1 MPLNNPQTGPDN
13 GQIKMPSI
21 QAGMN
26 KKPGAMG
33 KGRPEDDKEVRPLG
47 QEKDK
52 DEEKDAEIL
61 ERARKRMEW
70 CISASSDNR
79 KAMLQ
84 DKKFKK
90 GDQWPPD
97 IAALRAAQNRP
108 CLTINKLPTFIH
120 QVTNDLRQN
129 RPSVK
134 FSPVGDKG
142 DVDAAKL
149 YRGMFRAIE
158 RDSSADIAYDTATDD
173 AVSCGI
179 GYFRLMTDW
188 ESHDSFQQVL
198 KIQRIRNLFTVY
210 LDPLHQEPD
219 GADANF
225 AFVTEIIPKDEFEAQ
240 FPDADIS
247 AFEQGTSGDKYK
259 DWSSKDGIRIAE
271 YFEKVREECKLV
283 KLSNGHVGFEEDLSP
298 EARDLIA
305 DGKLK
310 IVSERDTYKTKVK
323 WYKLTAVAVIERS
336 DWLGSWIPIIPVL
349 GDETDVEGKVT
360 YSGVVRHAI
369 DSQRMYNY
377 WKTSETEMVAL
388 APKAPWVLEE
398 GQVEGYE
405 EQWKNANTT
414 PNAYLPYRG
423 VNIAGTMAPPPQR
436 QPFAQVPAGI
446 VNAAQGAAQDMMAT
460 TGIRFD
466 ATQQER
472 MVDESGKAIHA
483 LQRMTD
489 LGSYHYTDNLRRAL
503 IHLGKMFVEI
513 FPKIYDTERQVTIL
527 REDGK
532 EEMIVIDPNANAA
545 YEERKDAKTGRVMKV
560 FNPSVGKY
568 GIDVDTGPSYET
580 KRIEASS
587 SMMAFAKALPNT
599 AGMIADLIAKNQD
612 WPGAEEMAARLA
624 KAVPAQLMTPD
635 HKDMTPQIQAVI
647 QNLEAQVKQSHMQL
661 QQAMAQLNDKNADRE
676 VAREKINADFE
687 AKILAIVQKAED
699 SANKEVGRKL
709 EELAQGVTQLMGALS
724 PTRPAA
730 QAGQSE
736 TTDNAGST
744 RRNDE

>member
-1 MPLNNPQTGPDN
+1 MALNNPLTGHDD
-13 GQIKMPSI
+13 GQVGMPAI

-26 KKPGAMG
+26 KKPGKMG
-33 KGRPEDDKEVRPLG
+33 KGRPEDDRKDPPLG
-47 QEKDK
+47 QKPVHSEKD
-52 DEEKDAEIL
+52 DQEIL
-61 ERARKRMEW
+61 ARARKRMEW
-70 CISASSDNR
+70 CITASSDNR

-90 GDQWPPD
+90 GDQWPAD

-142 DVDAAKL
+142 DVEAAKV
-149 YRGMFRAIE
+149 YRGMFRAME
-158 RDSSADIAYDTATDD
+158 RDSNADIAYDTATDD
-173 AVSCGI
+173 AVSVGL

-188 ESHDSFQQVL
+188 EDHDSFQQVL
-198 KIQRIRNLFTVY
+198 KIQRIRNMFTVY
-210 LDPLHQEPD
+210 MDPLHQEPD

-225 AFVTEIIPKDEFEAQ
+225 CFVTEIIPKDEFEAQ
-240 FPDADIS
+240 FPDQDIS
-247 AFEQGTSGDKYK
+247 AFEQGTTGDKYK
-259 DWSSKDGIRIAE
+259 DWTSKDGIRIAE
-271 YFEKVREECKLV
+271 YFEKVREPCTLV
-283 KLSNGHVGFEEDLSP
+283 KLSNGHVGFEEDLSK
-298 EARDLIA
+298 ATRDQIA
-305 DGKLK
+305 SGKLTV
-310 IVSERDTYKTKVK
+310 VSERETYKTTVK
-323 WYKLTAVAVIERS
+323 WYKLTAIAIIERS

-388 APKAPWVLEE
+388 APKAPWVVEE
-398 GQVEGYE
+398 GQIEGYE

-414 PNAYLPYRG
+414 PNAFLPYRG
-423 VNIAGTMAPPPQR
+423 VNIAGSMAPPPQR
-436 QPFAQVPAGI
+436 QGFAQVPAGI
-446 VNAAQGAAQDMMAT
+446 VNAAQGASQDMMAT

-489 LGSYHYTDNLRRAL
+489 LGSYHYTDNFRRSL

-513 FPKIYDTERQVTIL
+513 FPKIYDTERQATIL
-527 REDGK
+527 RQDGK
-532 EEMIVIDPNANAA
+532 EEVVVIDPNANAA
-545 YEERKDAKTGRVMKV
+545 YEERKDPKTGKTMKV

-580 KRIEASS
+580 KRIEASA

-635 HKDMTPQIQAVI
+635 KKDMTPQIQAVI
-647 QNLEAQVKQSHMQL
+647 QNLETQVKASHQQL
-661 QQAMAQLNDKNADRE
+661 QQAMAQLNDKNADRD

-709 EELAQGVTQLMGALS
+709 EQLAEGVNQLMSAIS

-730 QAGQSE
+730 QAGQQEKPADAS
-736 TTDNAGST
+736 GST
-744 RRNDE
+744 S